1 MMSSHLKQPQWYDE
15 CAHKSGVNGKTSG
28 DPRPITIERYCLHSN
43 RVKQYCFDPILLSQA
58 IHSNHLFTNV
68 RFNLTKPG
76 TDRSLSSC
84 SLTHNPI
91 IVASL
96 SKEERPNQ
104 DLKIVEETLFAKAVS
119 SDSFGPSKQ
128 KKEDLEKIIKKI
140 EDSSKYKEKIR
151 QFQSTD
157 WSLIPRREFI
167 QLATQEIFSSVAMQG
182 YIWSCQVPVAFEN
195 LVKET
200 THALIFD
207 QYGCQVAR
215 KLIHKSKSVLEFLIR
230 EIDSTN
236 FAKLCVHSYA
246 SKVLQTLAE
255 ISRGFRIKCMEL
267 IIVEWDKIKRSICS
281 NYLLTI
287 CLKNTDPHEIIF
299 RQVGDAILIK
309 SDKNLRDKYTK
320 RFLVNYVEYCSFSQ
334 LASIYNHIHMEKS
347 LSNKSKDRYVVFIFM
362 SFVRRGLKRAEDH
375 LLWVLDQSK
384 KDTTLLLKMVP
395 EVIRTARPSF
405 SRELAD
411 LLEDQTQL

>member
-1 MMSSHLKQPQWYDE
+1 
-15 CAHKSGVNGKTSG
+15 
-28 DPRPITIERYCLHSN
+28 
-43 RVKQYCFDPILLSQA
+43 
-58 IHSNHLFTNV
+58 
-68 RFNLTKPG
+68 
-76 TDRSLSSC
+76 
-84 SLTHNPI
+84 
-91 IVASL
+91 L

-128 KKEDLEKIIKKI
+128 KKEELEKIIKKI
-140 EDSSKYKEKIR
+140 EDSSQYKEKIR

-207 QYGCQVAR
+207 QYGCQVVR